1 MLKALYDYGLQN
13 GLSIPPGFMRKPIR
27 GYILLS
33 ANGDYLGIQQ
43 CKDENRICPDIGSL
57 ANGPD
62 KCNPL
67 AEKAEI
73 VLGSNGKK
81 VDFYRKLLT
90 DGSACIPEFRVCLA
104 ALESSELRNVIQ
116 EEANAQK
123 IKGMDRITF
132 KVDNQPLPE
141 IAGVKQWWTNYR
153 TQFSNAGSSSQVRCL
168 ITGELTTPLE
178 TVPTINGLQTVG
190 GHSRGE
196 ALICFDKAA
205 FQSYGLKKSAN
216 APVSEEAFSVV
227 KDALNDLLD
236 GSPAMYRREKKR
248 DFNPV
253 APAFA
258 GLKFVHWYNC
268 SLTPEEDLLLPE
280 FTGFTW
286 EEDEEDSPYGEGET
300 FPQNLS
306 DLRLQ
311 ADQLIETITS
321 GRSSTSLDC
330 QYHILLISGANGRAM
345 IRRYERGS
353 YETLQKNLEMW
364 KQDMALC
371 NRLGSG
377 PIRPHKLFARLTRL
391 LKHKSADN
399 VMEQMKK
406 ELAGVTPAII
416 LAIINGTALPDTV
429 AVRALAYIQSQ
440 VYNEKDEPFLPDD
453 IACQWLKAWLSR
465 QGGNRNEEVSKMENF
480 EPNFHNAAY
489 HCGALMAIYADLQRT
504 AMGDVNA
511 NVVTRYYASASR
523 TPNLV
528 LGTLERMASVYLD
541 KLTWGLRSIFEN
553 RLNQEYAFFNLEEG
567 RNIPTTLN
575 LEQQSYFAL
584 GYRQMCTKITHD
596 KLNKKEKGTE
606 ED

>member
-1 MLKALYDYGLQN
+1 MLKALYDYGVQN
-13 GLSIPPGFMRKPIR
+13 GLAIPPGFMRKPIR

-33 ANGDYLGIQQ
+33 ATGDYLGIQQ
-43 CKDENRICPDIGSL
+43 CKDENQICPDIGSL

-73 VLGSNGKK
+73 VLRSSGKK
-81 VDFYRKLLT
+81 VDFYRQLLAE
-90 DGSACIPEFRVCLA
+90 GSACIPEFQVCLA
-104 ALESSELRNVIQ
+104 ALESPELRNVMQ

-132 KVDNQPLPE
+132 KVDNKPLPE
-141 IAGVKQWWTNYR
+141 MEGVRRWWAGYR
-153 TQFSNAGSSSQVRCL
+153 TKFSGAEDDKVRCL
-168 ITGELTTPLE
+168 ITGELTSPLE

-227 KDALNDLLD
+227 KDALNDLLA
-236 GSPAMYRREKKR
+236 GAPAMYHREKDR

-253 APAFA
+253 APVFA
-258 GLKFVHWYNC
+258 GLKFVHWYDC
-268 SLTPEEDLLLPE
+268 SLAPEEDLLLPD

-286 EEDEEDSPYGEGET
+286 EEGKEDSPCVEAET
-300 FPQNLS
+300 LPTNLP
-306 DLRLQ
+306 DPRLQ
-311 ADQLIETITS
+311 ADRLIASITS
-321 GRSSTSLDC
+321 GKSSPRLDC

-364 KQDMALC
+364 NQDLALC
-371 NRLGSG
+371 NQLGSG
-377 PIRPHKLFARLTRL
+377 PIRPRKLFARLRRL
-391 LKHKSADN
+391 LKNKSSDN
-399 VMEQMKK
+399 AMEQMKK
-406 ELAGVTPAII
+406 ELSGITPAII

-440 VYNEKDEPFLPDD
+440 TYTETDKPFLPDD
-453 IACQWLKAWLSR
+453 IASQWLKAWLVR
-465 QGGNRNEEVSKMENF
+465 RDGNRNEEVSKMEYF
-480 EPNFHNAAY
+480 APEFQNAAY

-504 AMGDVNA
+504 AMGEVNA

-541 KLTWGLRSIFEN
+541 KLTWGMRKIFED
-553 RLNQEYAFFNLEEG
+553 RLNQEYAFFGLDEG
-567 RNIPTTLN
+567 RKIPQTLN

-584 GYRQMCTKITHD
+584 GYRQMCTKITND
-596 KLNKKEKGTE
+596 KLNRKEKEME
-606 ED
+606 EE

>member
-13 GLSIPPGFMRKPIR
+13 GLAIPPGFMRKPIR

-33 ANGDYLGIQQ
+33 TAGDYLGIQQ
-43 CKDENRICPDIGSL
+43 CRDEDQICPDIGSL

-73 VLGSNGKK
+73 VLGSGGKK
-81 VDFYRKLLT
+81 VDFYRQLLAE
-90 DGSACIPEFRVCLA
+90 GSVCIPEFQVCLA
-104 ALESSELRNVIQ
+104 ALESPELRNVIQ

-132 KVDNQPLPE
+132 KVDNKPLPE
-141 IAGVKQWWTNYR
+141 TEGVRRWWTDYR
-153 TQFSNAGSSSQVRCL
+153 AQFSSAGGSEVRCL

-178 TVPTINGLQTVG
+178 TVPTINGLQAVG

-227 KDALNDLLD
+227 KDALNDLLA

-248 DFNPV
+248 EFNPV
-253 APAFA
+253 APVFS
-258 GLKFVHWYNC
+258 GLKFVHWYDC
-268 SLTPEEDLLLPE
+268 ALTPEEDILLPD
-280 FTGFTW
+280 FAGFTW
-286 EEDEEDSPYGEGET
+286 EEENSPYEEEEILL
-300 FPQNLS
+300 PNLPNPRS
-306 DLRLQ
+306 Q
-311 ADQLIETITS
+311 ANQLIESITS
-321 GRSSTSLDC
+321 GKTPTSLDC

-353 YETLQKNLEMW
+353 YETLQKNLEIW
-364 KQDMALC
+364 NQDLALC

-377 PIRPHKLFARLTRL
+377 AIRPYKLFVRLMRL
-391 LKHKSADN
+391 IKHKSADH

-406 ELAGVTPAII
+406 ELSGITPAII

-429 AVRALAYIQSQ
+429 AVRALAYIQAQIYS
-440 VYNEKDEPFLPDD
+440 ETDKPFLPDGV
-453 IACQWLKAWLSR
+453 ACQWLKAWLAR
-465 QGGNRNEEVSKMENF
+465 RGGNRNEEVSKMEYF
-480 EPNFHNAAY
+480 TPEFQNAAY

-504 AMGDVNA
+504 AMGEVNA
-511 NVVTRYYASASR
+511 NVVTRYYASVSR
-523 TPNLV
+523 TPSLV
-528 LGTLERMASVYLD
+528 LGTLERMASIYLD
-541 KLTWGLRSIFEN
+541 KLDWGLRRIFES
-553 RLNQEYAFFNLEEG
+553 RLNQEYGFFSLEEG
-567 RNIPTTLN
+567 RKIPQTLN

-584 GYRQMCTKITHD
+584 GYRQMCAKITND
-596 KLNKKEKGTE
+596 KLNQKEKGTE
-606 ED
+606 EE